1 MIVPGAG
8 SLAETMTTWVA
19 GPAMNATVPATS
31 ARPVADVSL
40 KLTLTVSDLV
50 SVTVTVTDPV
60 PSGIE
65 IDPGTTPANPVTPT
79 VAV

>member
-1 MIVPGAG
+1 MK
-8 SLAETMTTWVA
+8 T
-19 GPAMNATVPATS
+19 TVPATS
-31 ARPVADVSL
+31 ARPVPDVSAR
-40 KLTLTVSDLV
+40 LTVTVSAFV

-79 VAV
+79 FAV